1 MKLHRLWPALAL
13 AALAGCATTPADPA
27 PTFYVMR
34 HLQKASATDPD
45 PPLSAEGRA
54 NAERVYALVEANP
67 PSAIYASPT
76 RRAMETA
83 APLAARLGLT
93 TKTYD
98 PRDTP
103 GLAARVQAETGS
115 VLIVGH
121 SNTVPGIV
129 AALGGTRPADLTEED
144 YGDVWVIAR
153 DSGATVKKSLGGD

>member
-1 MKLHRLWPALAL
+1 MKLHRLWPAFAL
-13 AALAGCATTPADPA
+13 AALAGCATTPNDPA
-27 PTFYVMR
+27 PSYYVMR

-45 PPLSAEGRA
+45 PSLSAEGKD
-54 NAERVYALVEANP
+54 NAERLHALVEANP

-83 APLAARLGLT
+83 APLAARLGLA
-93 TKTYD
+93 TKAYD
-98 PRDTP
+98 PRDTT

-129 AALGGTRPADLTEED
+129 EALGGMRPAELTEED
-144 YGDVWVIAR
+144 YGDVWIVAR
-153 DSGATVKKSLGGD
+153 DGGATVKKSLGGD